1 MKAGLTVSRYG
12 IFTKKVAAQHPPGQ
26 ECPVEV
32 LVGGRRCYK
41 LNAQPHNPQKQSSNS
56 QLDLAQ
62 LVSRANI
69 ALDQGN
75 IDDAVYYLRSAVQR
89 APLRTEL
96 RDALFKAI
104 GEQKSRKGS
113 SAAGPRPMR
122 KPAQAPLFD
131 NPIEDENSRA
141 QIEEVPSVKKKRN
154 GAATP
159 TQAQK
164 RPISETQE
172 LFAQSDF
179 LGEAPSGSRPQSKPA
194 PESPSRPARRLG
206 EGRPKSARPSVSA
219 LFAEARRPAR
229 ISMKALAMGGAG
241 ALLVGGIVTG
251 IFFAVSSGGDDA
263 KLPAEPAMSQSQ
275 RDDAVLLAR
284 AEDYLKERQYT
295 LAFEQIEK
303 MSEGENREQMFAR
316 TYASQADEFFEAK
329 RYEEARRVYAKAAES
344 DTANELWQF
353 QVGWCSYMMGLEKR
367 VTNRQAAQVFF
378 DDAEKAFKATIA
390 INPNQVKALHGLGKI
405 EVARNNRPAA
415 NEYYQKVLQIAPDSP
430 EATLAKGDL
439 QAWGL
444 ERNQPTRQTMTT
456 TAANTTPVSERPE
469 SAPIERPAPEAAREE
484 LAPANKPKVKTEMT
498 ALKNKL

>member
-1 MKAGLTVSRYG
+1 M
-12 IFTKKVAAQHPPGQ
+12 
-26 ECPVEV
+26 
-32 LVGGRRCYK
+32 
-41 LNAQPHNPQKQSSNS
+41 NAQPHNPQKPSSTS

-75 IDDAVYYLRSAVQR
+75 IDDAVYYLRTAVQR

-104 GEQKSRKGS
+104 SEQKSRKGPGS
-113 SAAGPRPMR
+113 GPRPMR
-122 KPAQAPLFD
+122 KSAQPPLFD
-131 NPIEDENSRA
+131 NPIEEDHARA
-141 QIEEVPSVKKKRN
+141 QIEEVTPLRKKPVAKPN
-154 GAATP
+154 DAGHGSTVSS
-159 TQAQK
+159 QK

-179 LGEAPSGSRPQSKPA
+179 LGNPASSSKPHPKPAAQSA
-194 PESPSRPARRLG
+194 PRPVRRLG
-206 EGRPKSARPSVSA
+206 EGRPKSARPSVGS
-219 LFAEARRPAR
+219 LFAETRRPSG
-229 ISMKALAMGGAG
+229 ISVKALAMGGATV
-241 ALLVGGIVTG
+241 LLVGGIVSG
-251 IFFAVSSGGDDA
+251 IFFAVTSGGGDT
-263 KLPAEPAMSQSQ
+263 KLPAEPAISQSQ

-303 MSEGENREQMFAR
+303 MSEGENRAQMFAR
-316 TYASQADEFFEAK
+316 TYASQADEFFGAK

-344 DTANELWQF
+344 DAANELWQF

-367 VTNRQAAQVFF
+367 ATNRQAAQVFF

-444 ERNQPTRQTMTT
+444 ERNQPTRETMTT
-456 TAANTTPVSERPE
+456 TAANTTPVSERPV
-469 SAPIERPAPEAAREE
+469 SAPIERPAPEATREE
-484 LAPANKPKVKTEMT
+484 LAPANKPKVKTEMS
-498 ALKNKL
+498 ALKTKL